1 LWEERDDKTLV
12 GYQREGEGEE
22 EGGGG
27 NEEPE
32 RRKERNGSREE
43 CEISPW
49 LQVHRQIPHHGSC

>member
-12 GYQREGEGEE
+12 GYQREGEEEDEGETRDLKE
-22 EGGGG
+22 K
-27 NEEPE
+27 
-32 RRKERNGSREE
+32 KERNGSEEE